1 MKGCRSTVSIYY
13 INMGSGYKKMNKN
26 IRGLEN
32 MPLNIKFLYSK
43 LLSAMI
49 CIDDG
54 CSQLKLAEFYRIIN
68 KIRLPSEERIRL
80 VNSIITE
87 KTDFSTVHGDID
99 LDRYLNDQE
108 KNIFRFSLMK
118 DLIII
123 MKSDYVETNSEKKL
137 LQDIQDYFR
146 VSDEQLSFFSKEYE
160 SDRCFFDDITD
171 DREFKNIVAN
181 TVSAAAALG
190 IPLVVL
196 NYSGTIKRLDKLG
209 IIYGLKAM
217 GKRKRRSRGS
227 ILLGLTASILL
238 GITTYKI
245 TKYIFSIRKDE
256 KTKLMQL
263 VKADIEELH
272 ESTKS
277 IIYKDI
283 EYFTNHAVEAEDNRE
298 LDNVL
303 KAIDILKRAV
313 ATLENTKAV
322 II

>member
-1 MKGCRSTVSIYY
+1 
-13 INMGSGYKKMNKN
+13 MNKN

-32 MPLNIKFLYSK
+32 MPLNIKFLYGK
-43 LLSAMI
+43 LLSMMI
-49 CIDDG
+49 CMDDG

-68 KIRLPSEERIRL
+68 KIRLPFKERIQL
-80 VNSIITE
+80 LNSIVTE
-87 KTDFSTVHGDID
+87 KTDFSTVCKDID

-123 MKSDYVETNSEKKL
+123 MKSDYVETNNEKKL
-137 LQDIQDYFR
+137 LEDIQDYFH
-146 VSDEQLSFFSKEYE
+146 VSDEQLTFFNKEYE
-160 SDRCFFDDITD
+160 SDRCFFDDATD
-171 DREFKNIVAN
+171 GGEFKNIVAN
-181 TVSAAAALG
+181 TISTAVALG

-196 NYSGTIKRLDKLG
+196 NYSGTFRGLGALG
-209 IIYGLKAM
+209 IISGLKAM
-217 GKRKRRSRGS
+217 GKRKRKSKGS

-245 TKYIFSIRKDE
+245 TKYIFSARKDE

-263 VKADIEELH
+263 IKADIEELH
-272 ESTKS
+272 ESTKN

-283 EYFTNHAVEAEDNRE
+283 EYFTNHAVEAKDNRE